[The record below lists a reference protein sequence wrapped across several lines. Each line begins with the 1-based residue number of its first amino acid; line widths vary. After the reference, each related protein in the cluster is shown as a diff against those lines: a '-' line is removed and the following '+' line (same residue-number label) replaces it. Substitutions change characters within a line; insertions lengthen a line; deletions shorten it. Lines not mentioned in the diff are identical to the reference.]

1 MFTVQRTY
9 KVFSFSELSEIAK
22 DKVRQWYLDDDLR
35 TDIFTEDCLYR
46 LGELFPNS
54 DLKVEYSLGYCQ
66 GDGLN
71 IYGDLRL
78 DDVMEHIK
86 DNFTEKELRFFNWVF
101 REIADEYTMP
111 ANDWYHY
118 CICDRHYYLE
128 DVVWECENNY
138 YRNIPYDLIERFEGL
153 IQDYMSELC
162 GQLEQD
168 GYKWFYEPDDDEIED
183 CCEANEWYFD
193 EDGDLFVFSEDEI
206 ISEDE
211 DGISVEVEIDTDK
224 LLSRANT
231 AATA

>member
-22 DKVRQWYLDDDLR
+22 DKVRQWYLEDWTR
-35 TDIFTEDCLYR
+35 TDIFTEDCQYYL
-46 LGELFPNS
+46 ESLFPNS

-118 CICDRHYYLE
+118 CICDRHDYLE
-128 DVVWECENNY
+128 DVVWKCENNY

-153 IQDYMSELC
+153 TQDYMSELC

-183 CCEANEWYFD
+183 SCEANEWYFD
-193 EDGDLFVFSEDEI
+193 EDGDFFVFSEDEI

-211 DGISVEVEIDTDK
+211 DGISVEIEIDTDK

>member
-118 CICDRHYYLE
+118 CICDRHNYLE
-128 DVVWECENNY
+128 DVVWECENNCY
-138 YRNIPYDLIERFEGL
+138 KNIPYDLVEKFEKL
-153 IQDYMSELC
+153 TQDYMSELC

-168 GYKWFYEPDDDEIED
+168 GYKWFYEPDDDEIMD

-193 EDGDLFVFSEDEI
+193 EDGNYFIFSEDEI